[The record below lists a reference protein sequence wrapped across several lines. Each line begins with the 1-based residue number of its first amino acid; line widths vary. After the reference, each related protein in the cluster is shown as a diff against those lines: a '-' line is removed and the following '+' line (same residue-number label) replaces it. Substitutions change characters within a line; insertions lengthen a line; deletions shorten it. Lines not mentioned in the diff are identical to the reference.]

1 VGDYRSD
8 EVGRPRNGKYKIE
21 ATDNPPKNPT
31 EQEAAQAR
39 SPHVPLK
46 VPWLKLED
54 VAPVAVFLASDLVA
68 MVTGLATMP
77 LAATPITSRK
87 RTPSCAIQVSVLR
100 LIRLRETLI
109 S

>member
-1 VGDYRSD
+1 LTHNETRWSALIG
-8 EVGRPRNGKYKIE
+8 EIE

-54 VAPVAVFLASDLVA
+54 VAPAAVFLASDLAA
-68 MVTGLATMP
+68 MVTGASYDATGGD
-77 LAATPITSRK
+77 ADANNQS
-87 RTPSCAIQVSVLR
+87 
-100 LIRLRETLI
+100 
-109 S
+109 